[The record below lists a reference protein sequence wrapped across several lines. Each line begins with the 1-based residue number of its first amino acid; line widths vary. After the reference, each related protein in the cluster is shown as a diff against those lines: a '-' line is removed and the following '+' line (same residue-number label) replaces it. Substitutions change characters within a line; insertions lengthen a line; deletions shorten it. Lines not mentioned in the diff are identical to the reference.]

1 MRSKGG
7 VKPDIPCLT
16 DPVDKL
22 EGLGGKTKQNLKD
35 VRKCVRSLNS
45 RAVVPSEAPNTIT
58 TGRLN
63 LGSTSAM

>member
-7 VKPDIPCLT
+7 VKPEIPCLA

-35 VRKCVRSLNS
+35 VRRCVRSLNS
-45 RAVVPSEAPNTIT
+45 RAVVPTDAPNTIT
-58 TGRLN
+58 TGESEL
-63 LGSTSAM
+63 